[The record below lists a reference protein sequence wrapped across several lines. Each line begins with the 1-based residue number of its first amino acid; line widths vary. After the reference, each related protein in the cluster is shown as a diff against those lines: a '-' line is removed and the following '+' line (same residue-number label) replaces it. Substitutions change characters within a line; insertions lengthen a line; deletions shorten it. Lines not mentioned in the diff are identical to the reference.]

1 MSNVSCYFKQK
12 KKGMSFINGLLT
24 NRQCF
29 SFTNPK
35 QAVHIIETNL
45 KGCNMNLNE
54 EEKKAVTYL
63 LWNYTTNPDNLI
75 QI

>member
-24 NRQCF
+24 NRQRF

>member
-45 KGCNMNLNE
+45 KGCNVNLNE
-54 EEKKAVTYL
+54 EEKKL
-63 LWNYTTNPDNLI
+63 LLI
-75 QI
+75 CCGITQLILTI